1 MKMFF
6 NIQKRNNY
14 INNTKQPVNNRMK
27 TKTIQKKRNVSSIFS
42 LNSIINTKYASRCG
56 SCG

>member
-27 TKTIQKKRNVSSIFS
+27 TNIIQKKRNVSSIFS

-56 SCG
+56 SCV